1 LPDPLP
7 DRPPPGQF
15 INPGK
20 PPEILVVRLLEQRSR
35 IASRIIDPNASA
47 QKRVHRSKHSAN
59 HVAHPLDLQEIDSEF
74 FSIIEALKSNAPN
87 GILLM
92 RQRNGFNLFA

>member
-1 LPDPLP
+1 
-7 DRPPPGQF
+7 
-15 INPGK
+15 
-20 PPEILVVRLLEQRSR
+20 
-35 IASRIIDPNASA
+35 
-47 QKRVHRSKHSAN
+47 
-59 HVAHPLDLQEIDSEF
+59 LQEIDSEF